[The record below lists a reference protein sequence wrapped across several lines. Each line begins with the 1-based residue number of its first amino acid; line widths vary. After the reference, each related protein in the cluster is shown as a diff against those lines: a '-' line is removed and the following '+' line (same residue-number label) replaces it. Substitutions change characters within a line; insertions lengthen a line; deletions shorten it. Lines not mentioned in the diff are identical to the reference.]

1 MGVFMDWKIA
11 LKVGGPSVIAT
22 WAFVSMISLILEKS
36 AIFKSSLLLNL
47 IVIAVVFLFCIS
59 MGVLWIRASNRKKGG
74 VLSGNKIVDNEV
86 GENLNVAVGSTE
98 IKNNEVRGNKVKKDM
113 NIGGM

>member
-1 MGVFMDWKIA
+1 MDWKIA

-36 AIFKSSLLLNL
+36 EIFKSSLLLNL
-47 IVIAVVFLFCIS
+47 IVVVVVFVFCIS
-59 MGVLWIRASNRKKGG
+59 MGALWIRAGNRKKDG
-74 VLSGNKIVDNEV
+74 VFSGNNVVDNEV
-86 GENLNVAVGSTE
+86 GENLNIAVGVGE
-98 IKNNEVRGNKVKKDM
+98 IKNNEIRGNTIKKDM